1 MFFFVLLGVEVRG
14 GGVSGNGDA
23 DWCVCVGGRAVHI
36 NGMTVHDEP
45 HLPHGGRKE
54 SGFGRFGGSYGLDE
68 FLTTKTVTF
77 MA

>member
-1 MFFFVLLGVEVRG
+1 MSVGLFMFYFILVL
-14 GGVSGNGDA
+14 A
-23 DWCVCVGGRAVHI
+23 DGWLWVCRAVHI

-45 HLPHGGRKE
+45 HLPHGGRKD

-77 MA
+77 VA